1 LFQASLHFFFRTTP
15 LIESRGTRLNRDL
28 LVLASVCPSVCLL
41 QIFFYSTGIYR
52 NAGVPE
58 SAIEFAVVG
67 TCAVNVC
74 MTVVAV
80 S

>member
-1 LFQASLHFFFRTTP
+1 M
-15 LIESRGTRLNRDL
+15 
-28 LVLASVCPSVCLL
+28 

>member
-1 LFQASLHFFFRTTP
+1 M
-15 LIESRGTRLNRDL
+15 
-28 LVLASVCPSVCLL
+28 

-80 S
+80 SRHTIRYDTIRDEMLF